1 MLQRFAKA
9 VFGNAN
15 AKYLRGLES
24 KVEAIN
30 ALETDYEALSDSAL
44 KDKTADFRA
53 RFEAGETLDDLLV
66 EAFAAAREAGKRALS
81 LRMFDVQLMGA
92 IVLHE
97 GRIAEMKT
105 GEGKTLT
112 ATAAAYLN
120 ALTGKGVHIITVN
133 EYLVQRDSADMG
145 KLYQMLGM
153 TTGYVTAGMGLDRGV
168 LTPMEIDNAKKRGY
182 GADITYAIA
191 AEVGFDHLRDQMK
204 PNREEMVQRGF
215 SFVIVDEADSVLI
228 DEART
233 PLVMSGP
240 AVDVSNVF
248 RATDVIA
255 QELSDE
261 AFTIDEKTRNIQL
274 SEEGVPELEII
285 LRRRGLLGEDSG
297 LYQPENVGLL
307 HNILASLRAHR
318 LFHRDQ
324 HYMVQEGEIVLI
336 NELTGRAQPGRRMGD
351 GAHQAL
357 EAKEGLTIKPES
369 STIATITYQNFFR
382 QYQKIAGM
390 TGTALTE
397 AAEFEAI
404 YNMYVAAVP
413 TNQPMVRE
421 DRDDVIYR
429 FANQKV
435 LAILEDVKEAHAKGQ
450 PVLLGTPTVESSEMY
465 SSVLKEQG
473 IEHHV
478 LSARQHEREA
488 FTIAQA
494 GAPGAITIATS
505 MAGRGTD
512 IQLGGNYDF
521 AYAEAVKGV
530 RDPAEQRKIAQRLK
544 EEIAAARQKV
554 VDAGGLYVLGTERG
568 ESRRVD
574 NQLRGRSGRQGDPGK
589 SRFYVSLEDDL
600 MRIFGQG
607 LDTWL
612 KRFGIGDD
620 EAIEHQW
627 ITNAIAKAQERRE
640 GYNFDIRKQLIRYD
654 DVLNDQREAYADLR
668 DELLDSEDMTEKLED
683 MREKATE
690 DMVGRYIPPASYPA
704 QWDLDG
710 LEQAVAA
717 FVPDGL
723 PIQKWAAEDGVD
735 DEVIIDRTLEAFDKH
750 MAAKAAQ
757 IGPETMR
764 SAEGQ
769 ITLRVLDQLWR
780 EHIQNMMRLREGVS
794 LRAFGQRDPLAE
806 YRRDGFEMF
815 DAMLDRY
822 RNSVVVVLANL
833 EVRQPEQQPAAAPA
847 SQAPAAGSA
856 SAAGHGG
863 GAVAPDAVPA
873 SGGPDGPK
881 GQLTPEQM
889 KMTKRNDPCP
899 CGSGKKFKHCHGSVA
914 YAPAAQS

>member
-15 AKYLRGLES
+15 SKYLGGLQS
-24 KVEAIN
+24 KVDAIN
-30 ALETDYEALSDSAL
+30 ALEADFEALSDADL
-44 KDKTADFRA
+44 KGKTVEFRA
-53 RFEAGETLDDLLV
+53 RLAEGASLDDLLV
-66 EAFAAAREAGKRALS
+66 EAFAAAREAGKRALGQ
-81 LRMFDVQLMGA
+81 RMFDVQLMGA
-92 IVLHE
+92 MVLHE
-97 GRIAEMKT
+97 GRVAEMKT

-120 ALTGKGVHIITVN
+120 ALPGKGVHIITVN
-133 EYLVQRDSADMG
+133 EYLVQRDSQDMG
-145 KLYQMLGM
+145 KLYAALGLS
-153 TTGYVTAGMGLDRGV
+153 TGYVTSTMGLERGV
-168 LTPMEIDNAKKRGY
+168 MTPGELDSAKRRGY
-182 GADITYAIA
+182 AADVTYSIA
-191 AEVGFDHLRDQMK
+191 AEVGFDSLRDQMK
-204 PNREEMVQRGF
+204 PTRAEMVQRGF
-215 SFVIVDEADSVLI
+215 NFVIVDEADSVLI

-248 RATDVIA
+248 RATDLIA
-255 QELSDE
+255 QELSEDSY
-261 AFTIDEKTRNIQL
+261 TVDEKTRNIQL
-274 SEEGVPELEII
+274 TEEGVPELEEV
-285 LRRRGLLGEDSG
+285 LRKRGLLAAESG

-307 HNILASLRAHR
+307 HNIMASLRAHR
-318 LFHRDQ
+318 LFQKDQ
-324 HYMVQEGEIVLI
+324 HYMVQGGEIVLI

-357 EAKEGLTIKPES
+357 EAKENLTIKPEAT
-369 STIATITYQNFFR
+369 TIATITYQNFFR
-382 QYQKIAGM
+382 QYGKIAGM

-404 YNMYVAAVP
+404 YNMMVTAVP
-413 TNQPMVRE
+413 TNQPMIRE
-421 DRDDVIYR
+421 DRDDMIFR
-429 FANQKV
+429 FAKQKV
-435 LAILEDVKEAHAKGQ
+435 LAILDDVKEAHAKGQ

-465 SSVLKEQG
+465 SAALTEAG
-473 IEHHV
+473 IEHNV

-521 AYAEAVKGV
+521 AYAEATKGV
-530 RDPAEQRKIAQRLK
+530 RDTAEQEKIGAALK
-544 EEIAAARQKV
+544 AEIAAARQKV
-554 VDAGGLYVLGTERG
+554 VEAGGLYVLGTERG

-654 DVLNDQREAYADLR
+654 DVLNDQRQAYAELR
-668 DELLDSEDMTEKLED
+668 DEVLDAEDLTEKLED

-690 DMVGRYIPPASYPA
+690 DLVGRYIPPGSYPS
-704 QWDLDG
+704 QWDLEG
-710 LEQAVAA
+710 LERASAA
-717 FVPDGL
+717 FVPEGL
-723 PIQKWAAEDGVD
+723 PIQQWAGEDGVD
-735 DEVIIDRTLEAFDKH
+735 NEVIIDRTLEAFDKH

-764 SAEGQ
+764 SAENQ

-815 DAMLDRY
+815 DGLLERY

-833 EVRQPEQQPAAAPA
+833 EVRQPDPRAAAPVA
-847 SQAPAAGSA
+847 APAGA
-856 SAAGHGG
+856 
-863 GAVAPDAVPA
+863 GAVAA
-873 SGGPDGPK
+873 GGAAAAAPTG
-881 GQLTPEQM
+881 GLTEAQM
-889 KMTKRNDPCP
+889 KSTKRNDPCP
-899 CGSGKKFKHCHGSVA
+899 CGSGKKFKHCHGSV
-914 YAPAAQS
+914 

>member
-24 KVEAIN
+24 KVTAIN
-30 ALETDYEALSDSAL
+30 ALEAEYEALSDSAL
-44 KDKTADFRA
+44 KEKTVEFKQRLAD
-53 RFEAGETLDDLLV
+53 GETLDDILV
-66 EAFAAAREAGKRALS
+66 EAFAAAREAGKRALG

-92 IVLHE
+92 MVLHE
-97 GRIAEMKT
+97 GRVAEMKT

-120 ALTGKGVHIITVN
+120 ALSGKGVHIITVN

-145 KLYQMLGM
+145 KLYQALGL

-168 LTPMEIDNAKKRGY
+168 LTPGEIDNAKRRGY
-182 GADITYAIA
+182 GADVTYSIA

-204 PNREEMVQRGF
+204 PTRADMVQRGF
-215 SFVIVDEADSVLI
+215 NFVIVDEADSVLI

-248 RATDVIA
+248 RATDLIA
-255 QELSDE
+255 QELSED
-261 AFTIDEKTRNIQL
+261 AYSVDEKTRNIQL
-274 SEEGVPELEII
+274 TEEGVPELEII

-307 HNILASLRAHR
+307 HNIMASLRAHR
-318 LFHRDQ
+318 LFHKDQ
-324 HYMVQEGEIVLI
+324 HYMVQGGEIVLI

-357 EAKEGLTIKPES
+357 EAKEGLTIKPEAT
-369 STIATITYQNFFR
+369 TIATITYQNFFR
-382 QYQKIAGM
+382 QYAKIAGM

-404 YNMYVAAVP
+404 YNMFVTAVP

-429 FANQKV
+429 FGNQKV
-435 LAILEDVKEAHAKGQ
+435 LAILDDVKEAHAKGQ

-465 SSVLKEQG
+465 SAALKEAG
-473 IEHHV
+473 IEHNV

-512 IQLGGNYDF
+512 IQLGGNFDF
-521 AYAEAVKGV
+521 AYAEAIKGV
-530 RDPAEQRKIAQRLK
+530 RDPAEHEKIAERLK
-544 EEIAAARQKV
+544 AEIQTARQQV

-654 DVLNDQREAYADLR
+654 DVLNDQRQAYADLR
-668 DELLDSEDMTEKLED
+668 DEVLDEEDLTEKLED

-690 DMVGRYIPPASYPA
+690 DLVARYIPPSSYPS
-704 QWDLDG
+704 QWDLEG
-710 LEQAVAA
+710 LERAAAA
-717 FVPDGL
+717 FVPAGL
-723 PIQKWAAEDGVD
+723 PIQDWAAEDGVD
-735 DEVIIDRTLEAFDKH
+735 DEIIIDRTLEAFDKH

-764 SAEGQ
+764 AAERQ

-815 DAMLDRY
+815 DGMLERY

-833 EVRQPEQQPAAAPA
+833 EVRQPEPAQQQPAP
-847 SQAPAAGSA
+847 PAAG
-856 SAAGHGG
+856 AAP
-863 GAVAPDAVPA
+863 VAAPVAA
-873 SGGPDGPK
+873 AA
-881 GQLTPEQM
+881 GQLTEEQM
-889 KMTKRNDPCP
+889 KTTKRNDPCP
-899 CGSGKKFKHCHGSVA
+899 CGSGKKFKHCHGSV
-914 YAPAAQS
+914 